1 MKMRIN
7 RQALSVCA
15 LLAVAVSVRPAQ
27 AQSGVT
33 FTIDASQNNQAI
45 SQYIYGVNQPIASGS
60 NLTYDRLGG
69 NRWTAYNWTNNYS
82 NAGSDYYYS
91 NDTFLGGGSTPGGAM
106 IPGINNAAANNAGL
120 LLTVPMAG
128 YVSAAKSGYASAT
141 ANPAT
146 SPYFVP
152 SYASAPASVTGMS
165 TNPVYQSQFVNWV
178 KANYPQ
184 DFTAGSTT
192 PINFQLDNEPDLWS
206 STHPEVHPAP
216 VTYSELLQK
225 TIQYSTMI
233 KSIAPNSLV
242 YGPVS
247 YGWEG
252 YQTLQNAPDSAANN
266 TAIDPY
272 TGKAYGNFL
281 SYYLAQMHQAGT
293 AAGKR
298 LLDVLDLHWYPEASA
313 NGTRITT
320 ESSTDPAVVAARLQA
335 PRSLW
340 DPTYVE
346 SSWITQSLGGNPIDL
361 LPTLQS
367 EINANYSGTKLSFSE
382 YNYGGGSDISGAIA
396 EADVLGI
403 FGKYGVYSA
412 NEWALASSEPYT
424 QAGFAM
430 YRNYNGKGATFGNT
444 SISASTSD
452 VAGTSVYA
460 SLDSKDPSHMV
471 VIAINKTAAA
481 ITVTINLDH
490 TKTFDLAQVYQ
501 LTGSS
506 STPFSAG
513 NIAITN
519 PAFFTY
525 TMPAYS
531 VSTLNLVDAPEPG
544 VGLILIVG
552 MLAAALLLVP
562 RISRRQSLSS
572 LSR

>member
-1 MKMRIN
+1 MKIN
-7 RQALSVCA
+7 RQALCACA
-15 LLAVAVSVRPAQ
+15 LLAVTLSVRPAL

-33 FTIDASQNNQAI
+33 FTIDASQNVQAI
-45 SQYIYGVNQPIASGS
+45 SRYIYGINQPIATGS

-82 NAGSDYYYS
+82 NAGSDYHYS

-106 IPGINNAAANNAGL
+106 IPGINNAATNNAGL
-120 LLTVPMAG
+120 LLTVPMNG
-128 YVSAAKSGYASAT
+128 YVSAAKSGYASPT

-152 SYASAPASVTGMS
+152 EYATAPTSVTTMS
-165 TNPVYQSQFVNWV
+165 TNPVYESQFVNWV
-178 KANYPQ
+178 KTNYPQ
-184 DFTAGSTT
+184 DFTSGSNT
-192 PINFQLDNEPDLWS
+192 PINFELDNEPDLWS
-206 STHPEVHPAP
+206 STHPEVHPAQL
-216 VTYSELLQK
+216 TYSELLQK
-225 TIQYSTMI
+225 TIQYSSMI
-233 KSIAPNSLV
+233 KSIVPNSLV

-252 YQTLQNAPDSAANN
+252 YQTLQNASDSTADNA
-266 TAIDPY
+266 AIDPY
-272 TGKAYGNFL
+272 TGKPYGNFL
-281 SYYLAQMHQAGT
+281 SYYLAHMHQASN
-293 AAGKR
+293 AAGNR
-298 LLDVLDLHWYPEASA
+298 LLNVLDLHWYPEATGD
-313 NGTRITT
+313 GTRITT

-340 DPTYVE
+340 DPNYVE
-346 SSWITQSLGGNPIDL
+346 TSWITQSLGGKAIDL

-412 NEWALASSEPYT
+412 NEWPGASSEPFI
-424 QAGFAM
+424 QAAFAM
-430 YRNYNGKGATFGNT
+430 YRNYNGKGATFGDT
-444 SISASTSD
+444 SISAGTSD

-471 VIAINKTAAA
+471 VIAINKTSAA

-490 TKTFDLAQVYQ
+490 TKAFDLAQVYQ

-506 STPFSAG
+506 SNPVSAG
-513 NIAITN
+513 DIAITS
-519 PAFFTY
+519 PTFFTY

-544 VGLILIVG
+544 EGLILAIALIAG
-552 MLAAALLLVP
+552 ALLLGPRILQRVVP
-562 RISRRQSLSS
+562 RESA
-572 LSR
+572 

>member
-1 MKMRIN
+1 MTTRMN
-7 RQALSVCA
+7 RQALSICA
-15 LLAVAVSVRPAQ
+15 LLAATISVHLAQ
-27 AQSGVT
+27 AQNAVT
-33 FTIDASQNNQAI
+33 FTIDASQNVHAI
-45 SQYIYGVNQPIASGS
+45 SRYIYGINQPITPGS

-82 NAGSDYYYS
+82 NAGSDYKYS

-106 IPGINNAAANNAGL
+106 IPGINNAAANGAGL

-128 YVSAAKSGYASAT
+128 YVSAAVSGYASPT

-152 SYASAPASVTGMS
+152 SYANAPASVTGMS

-178 KANYPQ
+178 KTNYPQ
-184 DFTAGSTT
+184 DFTAGSST
-192 PINFQLDNEPDLWS
+192 PINFDLDNEPDLWS
-206 STHPEVHPAP
+206 STHPEVHPTP
-216 VTYSELLQK
+216 VTYAELLQK

-233 KSIAPNSLV
+233 KSIAPTSLV

-252 YQTLQNAPDSAANN
+252 YQTLQNATDSTADNA
-266 TAIDPY
+266 AIDPY
-272 TGKAYGNFL
+272 TGKPYGNFL
-281 SYYLAQMHQAGT
+281 SYYLAQMHLAGI
-293 AAGKR
+293 AAKQR
-298 LLDVLDLHWYPEASA
+298 LLDVLDLHWYPEATGD
-313 NGTRITT
+313 GTRIIT
-320 ESSTDPAVVAARLQA
+320 ESSSDPAVVAARLQA

-346 SSWITQSLGGNPIDL
+346 TSWITQSLGGKAIDL

-412 NEWALASSEPYT
+412 NQWALASSEPYT
-424 QAGFAM
+424 QAAFAM
-430 YRNYNGKGATFGNT
+430 YRNYNGKGATFGDT

-452 VAGTSVYA
+452 VADTSVYA
-460 SLDSKDPSHMV
+460 SLDSNDPSHMV
-471 VIAINKTAAA
+471 VIAINKTANA

-490 TKTFDLAQVYQ
+490 TKTFDQAQVYQ
-501 LTGSS
+501 LTSS
-506 STPFSAG
+506 AASPMFAG
-513 NIAITN
+513 DVTITN

-531 VSTLNLVDAPEPG
+531 VSTLNLVGAPEPG
-544 VGLILIVG
+544 NGLILTV
-552 MLAAALLLVP
+552 ALLTAMLLLGP
-562 RISRRQSLSS
+562 HILRRRQSAEMQ
-572 LSR
+572 